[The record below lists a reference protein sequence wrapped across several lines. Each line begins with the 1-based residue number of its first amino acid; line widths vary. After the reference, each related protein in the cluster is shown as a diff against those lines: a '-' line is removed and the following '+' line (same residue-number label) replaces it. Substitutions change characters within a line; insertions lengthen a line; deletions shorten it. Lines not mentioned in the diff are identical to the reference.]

1 MKSALE
7 KIGWSSCSSDVATFT
22 LAVEESGQEKKI
34 TAYPVDTSGPGWIS
48 RVDGHQ
54 MVGYVQ
60 HTDGD
65 LSTLF
70 FTCVVLS
77 ILPFL

>member
-1 MKSALE
+1 M
-7 KIGWSSCSSDVATFT
+7 ATFT
-22 LAVEESGQEKKI
+22 LAAEESGQDKKI
-34 TAYPVDTSGPGWIS
+34 TVYPVDMRGPGWIS
-48 RVDGHQ
+48 GVDGHQ

-70 FTCVVLS
+70 FTCVVPFSLS
-77 ILPFL
+77 CRSLRENL